1 MESADAGAVKA
12 EEEETRS
19 AKNAAA
25 PAFAPVIRA
34 MKRPLIV
41 NKELMIRTASSQS
54 SEFAMPQYG

>member
-34 MKRPLIV
+34 M
-41 NKELMIRTASSQS
+41 
-54 SEFAMPQYG
+54 

>member
-1 MESADAGAVKA
+1 MEGADAGAVKA

-25 PAFAPVIRA
+25 PAFAPIIRA

-41 NKELMIRTASSQS
+41 NKELTVRGASRQS
-54 SEFAMPQYG
+54 SELAMREYG